1 MNELRFTDTNSADDS
16 SGRVFGLD
24 GNLYLPVVLGVI
36 GSLGLVAVLGLLVGT
51 GWFVAGVAGALPLG
65 AILGWALLLKHNK
78 PAGYDHDRIEQAFG
92 GGNFTRNPGEQQN
105 LTNEEEAGA

>member
-1 MNELRFTDTNSADDS
+1 MNELHFTDTNSADDS

-51 GWFVAGVAGALPLG
+51 GWFIAGVAGAVPLA

-78 PAGYDHDRIEQAFG
+78 PAGYDRDRIEQWLG
-92 GGNFTRNPGEQQN
+92 GAHFTLNPAEQQN
-105 LTNEEEAGA
+105 LTDTEAAEA